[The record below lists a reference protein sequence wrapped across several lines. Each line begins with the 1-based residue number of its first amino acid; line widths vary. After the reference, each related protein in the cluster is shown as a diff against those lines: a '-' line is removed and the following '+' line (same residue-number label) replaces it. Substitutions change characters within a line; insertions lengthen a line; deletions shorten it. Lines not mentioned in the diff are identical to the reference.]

1 MTGLAPRVSLITLG
15 VDDLARSRAF
25 YAALG
30 WCEAAESQPGIAFY
44 QLPGQ
49 VLALYPRADLARDM
63 GLAAL
68 PAGSGAVTLA
78 QNLGSAAEVDTVFAA
93 MVAAGAVA
101 LRAPFRAHYG
111 GTVAYVADPD
121 GHVWELAHV
130 ADFTPAPDGTLTL
143 PSLSA

>member
-15 VDDLARSRAF
+15 VADLARARAF

-30 WCEAAESQPGIAFY
+30 WSEAAESQPGIAFF

-63 GLAAL
+63 GLGSL

-78 QNLGSAAEVDTVFAA
+78 QNLDSAAAVDAAFAA
-93 MVAAGAVA
+93 MVEAGAAA

-111 GTVAYVADPD
+111 GYVAYVADPD

-130 ADFTPAPDGTLTL
+130 ADLTPAPDGTLTL